1 MIKMSNLFPIGL
13 SMCDKKPLDEKGF
26 IELYENGI
34 EIAELSEGYADEYAL
49 YDARAIKSAAQKA
62 GVSLWSLHLPFYP
75 FEIVDPSSLD
85 REIRNY
91 TVSIFTEIIK
101 RWSDIGIDKF
111 IIHPSGEPIDD
122 SVRAERLKY
131 SAQSLSLIAETA
143 ARRGS
148 VIAVEDLPRTCLG
161 RNSEEIRFLL
171 LANDKLR
178 VCFDTNH
185 LLSEKIPDF
194 IKSTG
199 NKIIT
204 THISDYDF
212 VNERHWLPGEGYID
226 WQELLNALK
235 AVGYKGPWLYELG
248 LDAPA
253 SIKRRT
259 LTYKDFYDNAITVF
273 SGERPASIGK
283 RTD

>member
-1 MIKMSNLFPIGL
+1 MSNLFPIGL

-26 IELYENGI
+26 AELYENGI
-34 EIAELSEGYADEYAL
+34 EFAELSEGYADEYAL

-75 FEIVDPSSLD
+75 FEIVDPSSLG

-91 TVSIFTEIIK
+91 TVSLFTEIIK

-131 SAQSLSLIAETA
+131 SAQSLSLIAENA
-143 ARRGS
+143 ARQGS

-161 RNSEEIRFLL
+161 RNSEEIRFLIS
-171 LANDKLR
+171 ANDKIR

-185 LLSEKIPDF
+185 LLNEKIPDF
-194 IKSTG
+194 IKCIG

-212 VNERHWLPGEGYID
+212 VNERHWLPGEGDID

-235 AVGYKGPWLYELG
+235 AVGYNGPWLYELG
-248 LDAPA
+248 LNAPA
-253 SIKRRT
+253 SIDRRT
-259 LTYKDFYDNAITVF
+259 LTYKDFYNNAITVF

-283 RTD
+283 RTV

>member
-1 MIKMSNLFPIGL
+1 MNKIFPIGL

-26 IELYENGI
+26 TELYEAGI
-34 EIAELSEGYADEYAL
+34 DFAELSEGYADEYAA
-49 YDARAIKSAAQKA
+49 YNARAIKFAAQKA
-62 GVSLWSLHLPFYP
+62 GVKLWSLHLPFYP
-75 FEIVDPSSLD
+75 FETVDPSSLNGEV
-85 REIRNY
+85 RKY
-91 TVSIFTEIIK
+91 TIGLLTEIIK

-131 SAQSLSLIAETA
+131 SAQSLSLIAENA
-143 ARRGS
+143 ARQGS

-161 RNSEEIRFLL
+161 RNSEEIRFLIS
-171 LANDKLR
+171 ANDKIR

-185 LLSEKIPDF
+185 LLNEKIPDF
-194 IKSTG
+194 IKCIG

-212 VNERHWLPGEGYID
+212 VNERHWLPGEGDID

-235 AVGYKGPWLYELG
+235 AVGYNGPWLYELG
-248 LDAPA
+248 LNAPA
-253 SIKRRT
+253 SIDRRT
-259 LTYKDFYDNAITVF
+259 LTYKDFYNNAITVF

-283 RTD
+283 RTV